1 MTLSDL
7 EQLPML
13 RRLTPEPPD
22 PRPVESVFC
31 CDLLSLAMSRARAG
45 CAWVTVMANLN
56 TVAVATLTDAACLV
70 FAEGITPPEGCVAKA
85 AEEMGLNLSTA
96 KTRLRRGREKL
107 KKYLQEVGYEFA
119 EG

>member
-13 RRLTPEPPD
+13 RRLTPEPPA

-85 AEEMGLNLSTA
+85 AEEGIAVYTSPLPVYETA
-96 KTRLRRGREKL
+96 RAIDGGRL
-107 KKYLQEVGYEFA
+107 
-119 EG
+119 

>member
-13 RRLTPEPPD
+13 RRLTPEPPA

-56 TVAVATLTDAACLV
+56 TVAVATLTDAACFV

-85 AEEMGLNLSTA
+85 AEEGIAVYTSPLPVYETA
-96 KTRLRRGREKL
+96 RAIDGGRL
-107 KKYLQEVGYEFA
+107 
-119 EG
+119 

>member
-1 MTLSDL
+1 MTLPDL

-13 RRLTPEPPD
+13 RRLTPEPPA

-85 AEEMGLNLSTA
+85 AEEGIAVYTSSLPVYETA
-96 KTRLRRGREKL
+96 RAIDGGRL
-107 KKYLQEVGYEFA
+107 
-119 EG
+119 

>member
-13 RRLTPEPPD
+13 RRLTPEPPA

-56 TVAVATLTDAACLV
+56 TVAVATLPDAACLV
-70 FAEGITPPEGCVAKA
+70 FAEGIPPPEGCVAKA
-85 AEEMGLNLSTA
+85 AEEGIAVYTSPLPVYETA
-96 KTRLRRGREKL
+96 RAIDGGRL
-107 KKYLQEVGYEFA
+107 
-119 EG
+119 

>member
-13 RRLTPEPPD
+13 RRLTPEPPA

-45 CAWVTVMANLN
+45 CAWVTVMTNLN
-56 TVAVATLTDAACLV
+56 AVAVATLTDAACLV

-85 AEEMGLNLSTA
+85 AEEGIAVYTSPLPVYETA
-96 KTRLRRGREKL
+96 RAIDGGRL
-107 KKYLQEVGYEFA
+107 
-119 EG
+119 

>member
-13 RRLTPEPPD
+13 RRLTPEPPA

-45 CAWVTVMANLN
+45 CAWVTVMANIN
-56 TVAVATLTDAACLV
+56 TLAVASLADAACVIL
-70 FAEGITPPEGCVAKA
+70 AEDAALDENAAAKARQQGITV
-85 AEEMGLNLSTA
+85 LSTSMPVFEA
-96 KTRLRRGREKL
+96 AL
-107 KKYLQEVGYEFA
+107 KVWQLLNP
-119 EG
+119 

>member
-13 RRLTPEPPD
+13 RRLTPEPPA

-85 AEEMGLNLSTA
+85 AEESIAVYTSSLPVYETA
-96 KTRLRRGREKL
+96 RAIDGGRL
-107 KKYLQEVGYEFA
+107 
-119 EG
+119 

>member
-13 RRLTPEPPD
+13 RRLTPEPPA

-56 TVAVATLTDAACLV
+56 TVAVATLADAACLV
-70 FAEGITPPEGCVAKA
+70 FAEGICQPEGCVAKA
-85 AEEMGLNLSTA
+85 AEEGIAVYTSPLPVYETA
-96 KTRLRRGREKL
+96 RAIDGGRL
-107 KKYLQEVGYEFA
+107 
-119 EG
+119 

>member
-13 RRLTPEPPD
+13 RRLTPEPPA

-45 CAWVTVMANLN
+45 CVWVTVMANLN

-85 AEEMGLNLSTA
+85 AEEGIAVYTSPLPVYETA
-96 KTRLRRGREKL
+96 RAIDGGRL
-107 KKYLQEVGYEFA
+107 
-119 EG
+119 

>member
-13 RRLTPEPPD
+13 RRLTPEPPA

-70 FAEGITPPEGCVAKA
+70 YAEGISPPEGCVAKA
-85 AEEMGLNLSTA
+85 AEEGIAVYTSPLPVYETA
-96 KTRLRRGREKL
+96 RAIDGGRL
-107 KKYLQEVGYEFA
+107 
-119 EG
+119 

>member
-1 MTLSDL
+1 MPLSDL

-13 RRLTPEPPD
+13 RRLTPEPPA

-85 AEEMGLNLSTA
+85 AEEGIAVYTSPLPVYETA
-96 KTRLRRGREKL
+96 RAIDGGRL
-107 KKYLQEVGYEFA
+107 
-119 EG
+119 

>member
-13 RRLTPEPPD
+13 RRLTPGPPA
-22 PRPVESVFC
+22 PRPVASVFC

-85 AEEMGLNLSTA
+85 AEEGIAVYTSPLPVYETA
-96 KTRLRRGREKL
+96 RAIDGGRL
-107 KKYLQEVGYEFA
+107 
-119 EG
+119 